1 MDDNMQTGAKRLRRT
16 AAAAL
21 LVLALAACTPI
32 YRDHGFVPTD
42 DELDAVIVGVDTA
55 ESVAGTL
62 GRPAAVGVMENSGYY
77 YVANRFR
84 HYGWRAPREVSREV
98 VAVRFDDDGV
108 VSNVERFGLRD
119 GEVVAL
125 SRRVT
130 ETNVRGV
137 TFIRQLIGNIGNL
150 RADQFTN

>member
-1 MDDNMQTGAKRLRRT
+1 
-16 AAAAL
+16 
-21 LVLALAACTPI
+21 
-32 YRDHGFVPTD
+32 
-42 DELDAVIVGVDTA
+42 
-55 ESVAGTL
+55 
-62 GRPAAVGVMENSGYY
+62 
-77 YVANRFR
+77 
-84 HYGWRAPREVSREV
+84 
-98 VAVRFDDDGV
+98 
-108 VSNVERFGLRD
+108 VERFGLRD